1 MAEADAAM
9 KEDDDDPIATMAR
22 TAAAAANAQDG
33 NDGNHS
39 KKRRGS
45 TLAAIVSSNATE
57 KLTATQQFNKMYVY
71 KSKKVIDLSVLDTT
85 FTILVVIIVMV
96 IFFNAFLFCC
106 LATSYTFQTNPNSVY
121 KKIQTLKCSRLCH
134 YTSL

>member
-1 MAEADAAM
+1 M

-71 KSKKVIDLSVLDTT
+71 KSKKVIDLSVLDNNLHHTSCNYCYGD
-85 FTILVVIIVMV
+85 FFQRISFFVVLPRVTPFKQAQTV
-96 IFFNAFLFCC
+96 
-106 LATSYTFQTNPNSVY
+106 YTKNSN
-121 KKIQTLKCSRLCH
+121 IEM
-134 YTSL
+134 